1 MRPRSLATQVTAAA
15 VVVAA
20 VVAIAFVVSIGAT
33 LSLRRSTARE
43 THSKDVVAATLQAQ
57 TLVVDLETGIRGYV
71 LSRNPAFLQPWR
83 SARRRW
89 PKAIAHLESLVS
101 HDAEETQRA
110 HEVANLVAA
119 YETDYAFPVIYI
131 ARISPSAAVAQLAT
145 SEARRRVDAIRAQL
159 ARILS
164 VEDARSLH
172 RAATAKSLERHAIE
186 AALVGLGAS
195 ALLVLLFG
203 GWVAR
208 AVARP
213 IRTVT
218 ESAAA
223 VATGDLSTRLDEY
236 GPGEIGVL
244 KQAFNA
250 MTRAL
255 EASRNELLS
264 QNERLRASEQAKTE
278 LISMIS
284 HELRTPL
291 SSVLGF
297 TTLLLQRDFPSEE
310 RRRYLEIV
318 DTEARRLAELAEDFL
333 DVRLLEEGRL
343 ELELHPVDI
352 AQLAREQVRLFFS
365 QARDHD
371 LVLDLPDEPVT
382 VPADRDRIAQ
392 VIANLLSNA
401 IKYSPA
407 GGRVTVALRR
417 RASHAHLSVTD
428 EGVGIAPEHQGRIF
442 EKFFRGGAPAAGIPG
457 TGLGL
462 AVARTIVERHGG
474 EVGFTSEENV
484 GSTFWIDLPVERRQT
499 PDTTSNR
506 TMDATGR
513 WVRAGA

>member
-15 VVVAA
+15 FVVAVVVA
-20 VVAIAFVVSIGAT
+20 VAFVVSIVTT

-43 THSKDVVAATLQAQ
+43 THSKDVVAATLEAQ
-57 TLVVDLETGIRGYV
+57 TLVADLETGIRGYV
-71 LSRNPAFLQPWR
+71 LTRKPAFLQPWR
-83 SARRRW
+83 AAGRQW
-89 PKAIAHLESLVS
+89 PKAIARLESLVV
-101 HDAEETQRA
+101 HDVEETQRA
-110 HEVANLVAA
+110 HTVASLVSA
-119 YETDYAFPVIYI
+119 YQTDYAYPVIFI
-131 ARISPSAAVAQLAT
+131 ARISRPAAVAQLAT
-145 SEARRRVDAIRAQL
+145 SEAKRRVDAIRAQL

-164 VEDARSLH
+164 VEDGRSF
-172 RAATAKSLERHAIE
+172 RRTAAAKSLERHAVE

-203 GWVAR
+203 GWVAT

-213 IRTVT
+213 GRTGT

-223 VATGDLSTRLDEY
+223 VAAGDLSTRLDER
-236 GPGEIGVL
+236 GRAEIGVL
-244 KQAFNA
+244 KQAFNS

-255 EASRNELLS
+255 EASRDELLA
-264 QNERLRASEQAKTE
+264 QNERLRASEQAKSE

-297 TTLLLQRDFPSEE
+297 TTLLLQRDFPPEE
-310 RRRYLEIV
+310 RKRYLEIV

-333 DVRLLEEGRL
+333 DVRLLEEGQLDL
-343 ELELHPVDI
+343 ELRPVDV
-352 AQLAREQVRLFFS
+352 AQLAREQARLFFS
-365 QARDHD
+365 HARDHE
-371 LVLDLPDEPVT
+371 LVLDVPDERVV
-382 VPADRDRIAQ
+382 VPADHDRIAQ

-417 RASHAHLSVTD
+417 RNSCAHLSVSD
-428 EGVGIAPEHQGRIF
+428 EGVGIAPHDQERIF

-474 EVGFTSEENV
+474 KVGFTSEEHV
-484 GSTFWIDLPVERRQT
+484 GSTFWIELPVERGAWRTRTAQANA
-499 PDTTSNR
+499 TS
-506 TMDATGR
+506 G
-513 WVRAGA
+513 V